1 MESWIVSKC
10 PTDEGDYILKNAS
23 RTLIRFS
30 ERCQPDIGQ
39 LMAEM
44 EELNV
49 PFAYADKVKEI
60 YFTLMPDHG
69 DHKDGYIRISFTNQS
84 REILGRILIHELA
97 HNVDDEEGLS
107 EREDIIEEKRKKARY
122 LPDTYARKNVDEYIA
137 IGFETYYCGTPE
149 QKRKMKRCNPRLFGA
164 IRYLHRKYKA
174 R

>member
-1 MESWIVSKC
+1 MESWNVMRC
-10 PTDEGDYILKNAS
+10 PTDEGEYVLKNPS

-30 ERCQPDIGQ
+30 ERTDPDLGA
-39 LMAEM
+39 LMSEM

-49 PFAYADKVKEI
+49 PFSYTDKVKEI

-69 DHKDGYIRISFTNQS
+69 DHTDGKIRVSYTNES
-84 REILGRILIHELA
+84 RKILARILIHELA
-97 HNVDDEEGLS
+97 HNVDEQEGLCD
-107 EREDIIEEKRKKARY
+107 RPDIIDEKRKKARY
-122 LPDTYARKNVDEYIA
+122 LPDTYARKNVVEYIA

-149 QKRKMKRCNPRLFGA
+149 QKRKMKRCNPKLFGA

>member
-1 MESWIVSKC
+1 M
-10 PTDEGDYILKNAS
+10 T
-23 RTLIRFS
+23 
-30 ERCQPDIGQ
+30 
-39 LMAEM
+39 EM

-49 PFAYADKVKEI
+49 PFAYAGKVKEI

-69 DHKDGYIRISFTNQS
+69 DHKDGLIRISYTNQS
-84 REILGRILIHELA
+84 REILARILIHELA

-107 EREDIIEEKRKKARY
+107 EREDIILEKKKKARY
-122 LPDTYARKNVDEYIA
+122 LPDRYARKNVDEYIA

-164 IRYLHRKYKA
+164 IRYLHRKYKT